1 MARWILFHHTGFVKT
16 GSNISSERRR
26 NVPDNASSHYLTR
39 MLIGVLLAIV
49 FAAIGLIVADTRNG
63 VSGAVQ
69 KIEVLQKE
77 KMDKERYYC
86 DIGEIKQALKE
97 INDKIDR
104 LRK

>member
-1 MARWILFHHTGFVKT
+1 M
-16 GSNISSERRR
+16 
-26 NVPDNASSHYLTR
+26 PDNANSRYLTR
-39 MLIGVLLAIV
+39 ILIGVLLAIV
-49 FAAIGLIVADTRNG
+49 FAATGLIVADTRNG

>member
-1 MARWILFHHTGFVKT
+1 MANTTNNR
-16 GSNISSERRR
+16 
-26 NVPDNASSHYLTR
+26 YLIKI
-39 MLIGVLLAIV
+39 LIGALLTIV
-49 FAAIGLIVADTRNG
+49 FAATGMIVADTRNG